1 MYNMLSNT
9 TYIGHFIVGKDNRG
23 NGIGK
28 KLWRMMTQRTQDQ
41 NLCLDAVDS
50 LVQWYVRQGFVHKSY
65 QLKSF
70 TGVVSSQCR
79 SNVGKQKYDIVP
91 VADDT
96 WPMVLTYD
104 KRVYRGVDREQ
115 IVRAWLSGS
124 GIYSV
129 VALSDKT
136 VNGYGSFVNVVENE
150 YSVRTVFGDNEDV
163 VEHILENMLKQIPNG
178 AILTFAWMT
187 DKLLPERFRGFKLS
201 LVQQRLYT
209 KFKIETE
216 TDMMYIVCDHMV

>member
-9 TYIGHFIVGKDNRG
+9 TYIGHFIVEKANRG

-28 KLWRMMTQRTQDQ
+28 KLWRFMTQRTQYK

-50 LVQWYVRQGFVHKSY
+50 LVQWYVQQGFVHRSY
-65 QLKSF
+65 QMKSF

-79 SNVGKQKYDIVP
+79 TNVGKQKYDIVP
-91 VADDT
+91 VANDT
-96 WPMVLTYD
+96 WSMVLAYD
-104 KRVYRGVDREQ
+104 KRVYHGVDRER
-115 IVRAWLSGS
+115 ILRAWLSGS
-124 GIYSV
+124 GIYSI

-136 VNGYGSFVNVVENE
+136 VNGYGSFVNVADNE

-163 VEHILENMLKQIPNG
+163 VEHILENMLKHIPNG
-178 AILTFAWMT
+178 ASLTFAWMT
-187 DKLLPERFRGFKLS
+187 DKLLSERFRGFKLI
-201 LVQQRLYT
+201 LDQQRLYT
-209 KFKIETE
+209 KFKIEPE